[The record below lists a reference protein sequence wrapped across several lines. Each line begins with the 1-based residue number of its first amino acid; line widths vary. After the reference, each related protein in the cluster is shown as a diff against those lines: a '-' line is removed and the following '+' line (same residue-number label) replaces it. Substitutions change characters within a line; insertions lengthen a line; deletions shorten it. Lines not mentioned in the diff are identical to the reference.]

1 MTRFVRSDALKGG
14 EQERLE
20 HLVTLWAFGHWRHAK
35 HRGLW
40 TSDGG
45 ISSVPFSEAIQTP
58 HTQISDQRMAFED
71 SAAVLNFEL
80 KLMRR

>member
-20 HLVTLWAFGHWRHAK
+20 HLGTLWASGHWRHAK
-35 HRGLW
+35 QRGLW
-40 TSDGG
+40 TSEGG
-45 ISSVPFSEAIQTP
+45 ITSVPFSEAIQTP
-58 HTQISDQRMAFED
+58 HTQILDQRMVFEN

-80 KLMRR
+80 KLMQR

>member
-45 ISSVPFSEAIQTP
+45 ISSVPFSEAIDAP
-58 HTQISDQRMAFED
+58 HPNLRPANG
-71 SAAVLNFEL
+71 V
-80 KLMRR
+80 